1 MLSVEEQKD
10 LEEELKIVPYKKAAT
25 IEALKIVQ
33 KYRGWVSDDGVK
45 DIAEFLEITPDEVD
59 SVATFYNLI
68 FRRKVGKHVILV
80 CDSVSCWILGYNQIL
95 DYLNKKLGIK
105 FGETTSDGKFTLLPI
120 SCLGTCD
127 HAPALMI
134 DNDLYR
140 DLTTDLLDPILEKY
154 S

>member
-33 KYRGWVSDDGVK
+33 KHRGWVSDDGVK

-68 FRRKVGKHVILV
+68 
-80 CDSVSCWILGYNQIL
+80 S
-95 DYLNKKLGIK
+95 
-105 FGETTSDGKFTLLPI
+105 GEK
-120 SCLGTCD
+120 
-127 HAPALMI
+127 
-134 DNDLYR
+134 
-140 DLTTDLLDPILEKY
+140 
-154 S
+154 

>member
-33 KYRGWVSDDGVK
+33 KHRGWVSDDGVK

-59 SVATFYNLI
+59 GVATFYNLI